1 MAGSLIKIDEQI
13 ITSPV
18 ASVDIG
24 GANWDTSYNVYK
36 LAWHNVQVSADQKNV
51 TLRVLDSSNNPVS
64 SSIYDVAQKV
74 LRSDTT
80 FENSYAT
87 NFNIGFVV
95 DNYLGTATGEV
106 GNGVKW
112 LFNFNNA
119 SEYSFWTTESVYRN
133 NTGVLRGAQGG
144 GVITETA
151 QHRGMQFIPQS
162 GANLSGGVI
171 TLYGLKK

>member
-1 MAGSLIKIDEQI
+1 MAGALIKLDEVE
-13 ITSPV
+13 ITSGV
-18 ASVDIG
+18 SSVSIG
-24 GANWDTSYNVYK
+24 GSNWDTSYDVYRLTWND
-36 LAWHNVQVSADQKNV
+36 LAVDTDAKNV

-80 FENSYAT
+80 FENSYAE
-87 NFNIGFVV
+87 NFNVGFVV

-119 SEYSFWTTESVYRN
+119 SEFSFWTTESVYRN
-133 NTGVLRGAQGG
+133 NTGVLRGSQGG
-144 GVITETA
+144 GLITETA
-151 QHRGMQFIPQS
+151 QHRGMQFIPQAGS
-162 GANLSGGVI
+162 NLSGGVI
-171 TLYGLKK
+171 RLFGLRK

>member
-1 MAGSLIKIDEQI
+1 MAGSLIKIDEVTI
-13 ITSPV
+13 SSEV
-18 ASVDIG
+18 ATASIG
-24 GANWDTSYNVYK
+24 GANWDTSYDVYK
-36 LAWHNVQVSADQKNV
+36 LEWHNLQVSADAKNV
-51 TLRVLDSSNNPVS
+51 TLRVLDSSNSPVS

-80 FENSYAT
+80 FENSYAE
-87 NFNIGFVV
+87 NFNLGFVV

-119 SEYSFWTTESVYRN
+119 SEYSFWTTESIYRN

-151 QHRGMQFIPQS
+151 QHRGMQFIPQATS
-162 GANLSGGVI
+162 NLSGGVI